1 MRYMGD
7 ATPIIPGLPALPIP
21 IPSLITPGTTPAPT
35 LTPGAPMDPTLK
47 AQMIAQAPN
56 LPDAQAQDLFDVAD
70 ATTVGQREKWMRIGL
85 GAAGGILLG
94 VVGAVLIKR

>member
-1 MRYMGD
+1 MRYLGD
-7 ATPIIPGLPALPIP
+7 AAVIVPSMPALPVPIPTLTIPGLA
-21 IPSLITPGTTPAPT
+21 APVIA
-35 LTPGAPMDPTLK
+35 PGASMDPTLK

-56 LPDAQAQDLFDVAD
+56 LPDNQAQDLFDVAD
-70 ATTVGQREKWMRIGL
+70 ATTVGQREKWMRLGI